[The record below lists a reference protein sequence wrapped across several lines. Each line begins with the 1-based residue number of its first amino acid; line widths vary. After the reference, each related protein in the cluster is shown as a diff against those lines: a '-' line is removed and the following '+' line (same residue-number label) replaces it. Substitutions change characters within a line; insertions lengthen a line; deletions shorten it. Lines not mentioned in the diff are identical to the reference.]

1 MQNDKP
7 APLPIEY
14 RKLMLS
20 PAMVACKK
28 VVVPLVRL
36 MSDYCAI
43 VVSIFLA
50 IMVRER
56 VLPMFFAFPEFS
68 GVGDVYIFIV
78 VPAAFIFFLQFDG
91 LYKRR
96 LVFWDMAGA
105 VFKSTTYAVLFLLVL
120 LYMTGDIKVTSRT
133 LMIVFWFISF
143 PSIIIGRYMIKKV
156 LVKMRLWQIP
166 VILVGAGKTAELI
179 LNAFE
184 RDSGLGYEVVGLIED
199 NLQQETIFQH
209 YPVIGSFASAE
220 AAIARSGI
228 KDVLIA
234 APGLARE
241 ELARL
246 IYRIQPHVDNIV
258 FVPDLFGIPVAG
270 MELETLYNEKAIMLR
285 VRNNLAR
292 WHNRLLKMVF
302 DMTVSLLALILV
314 TFVAGIIAILIYLD
328 SPGPVIFAHKRIG
341 QKGRLFPCYK
351 FRTMVPDAEAKLQEY
366 LDKHPA
372 AREEWEQ
379 EFKLKDDPRITKV
392 GRFLRRTSLDELP
405 QFLNVLRGEMS
416 LVGPRPIVQGEV
428 AKYGEYIHDYYLV
441 RPGVTGIWQIS
452 GRNDIDY
459 PERVRMDSWYTRNW
473 SLWIDI
479 VVLFK
484 TVKVVLDRK
493 GAY

>member
-1 MQNDKP
+1 MQNVKP
-7 APLPIEY
+7 APLPTEY
-14 RKLMLS
+14 RKLMFS

-28 VVVPLVRL
+28 AVVPLIRL
-36 MSDYCAI
+36 VSDYCAI
-43 VVSIFLA
+43 VLSVFLA
-50 IMVRER
+50 IAIRER
-56 VLPMFFAFPEFS
+56 VLPLLFEFPPVPK
-68 GVGDVYIFIV
+68 VGDVYIYLV

-96 LVFWDMAGA
+96 LVFWDMAGK
-105 VFKSTTYAVLFLLVL
+105 VFKSTTYAMLFLLVL
-120 LYMTGDIKVTSRT
+120 LYMTGDIKETSRT
-133 LMIVFWFISF
+133 LMTIFWFLSF
-143 PSIIIGRYMIKKV
+143 PILIISRYVIKK
-156 LVKMRLWQIP
+156 LLIKLRLWQIP

-179 LNAFE
+179 LAAFE
-184 RDSGLGYEVVGLIED
+184 RDSGLGYEVVGLIDD
-199 NLQQETIFQH
+199 NLEREAIFQQ

-220 AAIARSGI
+220 AAIAETGI

-241 ELARL
+241 ELSQL

-292 WHNRLLKMVF
+292 WHNRLLKVIF
-302 DMTVSLLALILV
+302 DTIVS
-314 TFVAGIIAILIYLD
+314 FVAIIAVLSVLGIIAILIYLD
-328 SPGPVIFAHKRIG
+328 SPGPVIFAHTRIG
-341 QKGRLFPCYK
+341 QNGRTFPCYK
-351 FRTMVPDAEAKLQEY
+351 FRTMVPNAEAMLRDYLQHNPEAQ
-366 LDKHPA
+366 K
-372 AREEWEQ
+372 EWE
-379 EFKLKDDPRITKV
+379 EEYKLKNDPRVTRI

-405 QFLNVLRGEMS
+405 QFFNVLRGEMS
-416 LVGPRPIVQGEV
+416 LVGPRPIVKGEIP
-428 AKYGEYIHDYYLV
+428 KYEEYINDYYLV
-441 RPGVTGIWQIS
+441 RPGITGIWQVS

-479 VVLFK
+479 VILLK
-484 TVKVVLDRK
+484 TVKVVFERK